1 MCGHPKET
9 MQDHQDTLDM
19 LKKLRRYVATGTI
32 VSLEVN
38 STAINQDTP
47 LAHWAFANDIKVN
60 NDLLKGDERMWFN
73 PHNPVLTL
81 SERARR
87 QVQIYEV
94 ANQNGWPLGYVQQ
107 KLNAIEVLLS
117 SAKQNSYAYF

>member
-81 SERARR
+81 
-87 QVQIYEV
+87 
-94 ANQNGWPLGYVQQ
+94 
-107 KLNAIEVLLS
+107 
-117 SAKQNSYAYF
+117 